1 MRVIR
6 QSSYEI
12 DLLLDNLDSL
22 LATLTVEVIMGMFL
36 PANLLWTMSNAQDM
50 RIISNIAVIPLLKLV
65 IMAAMSA
72 MVQGFTATTEVM
84 T

>member
-36 PANLLWTMSNAQDM
+36 PAHLPWTMSIAKDM
-50 RIISNIAVIPLLKLV
+50 SSISNIAVIPRLMTAVSVK
-65 IMAAMSA
+65 AR
-72 MVQGFTATTEVM
+72 GFTVTTEIM
-84 T
+84 S